1 MHEQYEAAFHHFKP
15 DKRLRWLQHIG
26 TAVVKLELEDRVVEV
41 QATPLQASISELY
54 EHQATWEVQAMS
66 EKLGVDVAQVRNGLA
81 FWANEGVVKEEDGGW
96 RLLEIAEDQPA
107 ATSKSSL
114 HSRSETL
121 LIIQPLSRKNKSSKA
136 SIRARPKG
144 SGSTG
149 RYVSSIFR
157 PPGSMIY

>member
-41 QATPLQASISELY
+41 EATPLQASISELY
-54 EHQATWEVQAMS
+54 EHQAIWEVQAMS

-107 ATSKSSL
+107 ATSKLPSL
-114 HSRSETL
+114 AEWKIANHPAFVEEEQVIESVD
-121 LIIQPLSRKNKSSKA
+121 QSKA
-136 SIRARPKG
+136 EMVRVHWQVCFIHF
-144 SGSTG
+144 
-149 RYVSSIFR
+149 SSA
-157 PPGSMIY
+157 G

>member
-41 QATPLQASISELY
+41 EATPLQASISELY
-54 EHQATWEVQAMS
+54 EHQAIWEVQAMS

-107 ATSKSSL
+107 ATSTVPSL
-114 HSRSETL
+114 AE
-121 LIIQPLSRKNKSSKA
+121 RKIANHPAFVEEEPVIESVDQSKA
-136 SIRARPKG
+136 ENVRVHWQVCFIHLS
-144 SGSTG
+144 STG
-149 RYVSSIFR
+149 
-157 PPGSMIY
+157 